1 MKQFINSFGN
11 WLDITKAYAQDLI
24 PCPDGTMADPMIGC
38 VTMPGSVANPESG
51 IAELILQIASTF
63 MAIVAIAAVVM
74 LIVGGIT
81 YALSAG
87 DDEKIRNA
95 KRMMFWSIFGLIV
108 ALVARFT
115 AQLVLDVII

>member
-1 MKQFINSFGN
+1 MSLK
-11 WLDITKAYAQDLI
+11 L
-24 PCPDGTMADPMIGC
+24 IGC
-38 VTMPGSVANPESG
+38 VATPESVANPESG

-63 MAIVAIAAVVM
+63 MTIVAIAAVVM

-95 KRMMFWSIFGLIV
+95 KRMMFWSIFGLVV

-115 AQLVLDVII
+115 EQFVLDVII

>member
-1 MKQFINSFGN
+1 
-11 WLDITKAYAQDLI
+11 
-24 PCPDGTMADPMIGC
+24 MADPMIGC
-38 VTMPGSVANPESG
+38 VATPESVVGPESG
-51 IAELILQIASTF
+51 IVELILQIAGTF

-74 LIVGGIT
+74 LTISGIT

-95 KRMMFWSIFGLIV
+95 KRMMFWSIVGLVV